1 VSAVSETLPV
11 IALTGLALEARI
23 ADGPS
28 VVTISGGG
36 DPGQAASKLQAAI
49 AAGASGVISFG
60 TAGGLAP
67 HLVPGDCIVAD
78 AVTAGMDSWQTDAA
92 WSEALLAALPEA
104 ISAPLAGVDRPV
116 AEATAKRDLHTT
128 TGAVA
133 VDMESHIAA
142 RLAAA
147 HDLPFAAFRVI
158 VDPAQRAL
166 PPAALVALRPGGGV
180 AVTAVLAAL
189 ARQPGQIPRM
199 MRLAL
204 DMQAAKSA
212 LLRGRRMLG
221 PGLGFPRAG
230 VADFPEL

>member
-1 VSAVSETLPV
+1 
-11 IALTGLALEARI
+11 
-23 ADGPS
+23 
-28 VVTISGGG
+28 
-36 DPGQAASKLQAAI
+36 
-49 AAGASGVISFG
+49 
-60 TAGGLAP
+60 
-67 HLVPGDCIVAD
+67 
-78 AVTAGMDSWQTDAA
+78 
-92 WSEALLAALPEA
+92 
-104 ISAPLAGVDRPV
+104 LAGVDRPV